1 MKKQMKVKTSI
12 LLYLAIAFLL
22 SACVR
27 APRTIYHTTYTP
39 PATKEGKEC
48 VQECKKIRIME
59 SQLAL
64 QKYLAS
70 KAEHD
75 ASCDGYSTAR
85 LRNQCKSNDG
95 LLSVSRD
102 IDELRIGMDY
112 DQCFRDCG
120 GEIVTT
126 SSQE

>member
-12 LLYLAIAFLL
+12 LLYLAVAFLL

-64 QKYLAS
+64 QKYLA
-70 KAEHD
+70 ERD
-75 ASCDGYSTAR
+75 AFCNRYTTAS
-85 LRNQCKSNDG
+85 LRNQCKSKG
-95 LLSVSRD
+95 LLYGD
-102 IDELRIGMDY
+102 PDEIRIETNY
-112 DQCFRDCG
+112 RQCFRDCG